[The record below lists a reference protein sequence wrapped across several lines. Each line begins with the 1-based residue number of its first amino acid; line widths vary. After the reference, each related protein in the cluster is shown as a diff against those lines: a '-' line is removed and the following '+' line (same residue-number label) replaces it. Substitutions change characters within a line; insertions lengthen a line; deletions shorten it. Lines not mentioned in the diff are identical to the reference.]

1 MKKIIFN
8 ALLTGSVLAGTAG
21 FATAQ
26 TAGDVSGASG
36 RMSPP
41 AGGGAGSRQEAS
53 AGSHSVTTPGA
64 KVSRDFYDKKGRL
77 LFTIDYYGEKG
88 LPATVRSLVRSV
100 YYDYTIRTV
109 EEVKF
114 AAGHVYLVDMQDDTT
129 IKTVRVADGEMEVVR
144 DLVRGDRA
152 DR

>member
-8 ALLTGSVLAGTAG
+8 ALLTGSLLAGTAG

-26 TAGDVSGASG
+26 TAGDVSMNRTLS
-36 RMSPP
+36 
-41 AGGGAGSRQEAS
+41 GGGAGSLRQGKS

-64 KVSRDFYDKKGRL
+64 TVSRDFYDKKGRL

-88 LPATVRSLVRSV
+88 LPAAVRSLVKSV

-114 AAGHVYLVDMQDDTT
+114 ADGHVYLVDMQDDAS

-144 DLVRGDRA
+144 DLVRGDVGL
-152 DR
+152 